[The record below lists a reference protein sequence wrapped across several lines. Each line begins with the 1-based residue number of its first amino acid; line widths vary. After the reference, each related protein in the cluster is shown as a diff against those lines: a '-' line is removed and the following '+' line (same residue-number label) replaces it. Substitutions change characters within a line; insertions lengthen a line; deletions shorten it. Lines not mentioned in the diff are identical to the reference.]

1 MDYLTNH
8 YKSKAEQLQERYE
21 FLQYELKVILEEVGY
36 EELITDKESIH
47 DITGV
52 PENATPEQIKSAHRK
67 FMLANHPDVV
77 NPKLSNMTPQ
87 QADALWKK
95 FERSTRAYNV
105 LRDPEKLRKYQ
116 TDRKA
121 GISPEQVARERS
133 VQAAKERAAKGS
145 VQTSAPKAE
154 TPKTETPPQSEA
166 KPKTEAPKAEAPKAE
181 APKYSDTRAEDPYR
195 EHNTEARRK
204 ADERAQRAASE
215 AEAKAAKGETSKP
228 SSGTQAEKP
237 AGPNKF
243 NTFVKGQFSTLSK
256 PSTVPGAL
264 KREIVG
270 GVKHLFTPA
279 GLAGLGAGYVAD
291 KAMDVA
297 ADVTGIET
305 LKNPWVKTP
314 TSWAAMNAV
323 DTAVGQGAR
332 ALGTRAGLAAVGGS
346 AVSGALLGAAAYGGY
361 KAGEALSDVELPFQ
375 GEGKRA
381 TVSDALGKGIYYAAR
396 SPFNWI
402 AGNATGAGTSDLNEK
417 PKGVAGGD
425 PAILARNAAADEE
438 EKQKAKERAQWIANR
453 AKQLQGQSEND

>member
-8 YKSKAEQLQERYE
+8 YKFKAEQLQERYE

-36 EELITDKESIH
+36 EELVTGKESIH

-52 PENATPEQIKSAHRK
+52 PENATPEQIRSAYRK
-67 FMLANHPDVV
+67 FMSDTHPDKF
-77 NPKLSNMTPQ
+77 N
-87 QADALWKK
+87 ALPTAEQDIAWEK
-95 FERSTRAYNV
+95 FQRGTRAYNV

-116 TDRKA
+116 ADRKA

-145 VQTSAPKAE
+145 TQTSATSAPK
-154 TPKTETPPQSEA
+154 TETSPQS
-166 KPKTEAPKAEAPKAE
+166 E

-204 ADERAQRAASE
+204 ADQRAQRAASE
-215 AEAKAAKGETSKP
+215 AEARAAKGETNKP
-228 SSGTQAEKP
+228 TSGAEATKSS
-237 AGPNKF
+237 GPNKF
-243 NTFVKGQFSTLSK
+243 NTFVKGQFPTLTK

-270 GVKHLFTPA
+270 GVKNLFTPA

-297 ADVTGIET
+297 ADVTGVET

-453 AKQLQGQSEND
+453 AKQLQGQSENN

>member
-8 YKSKAEQLQERYE
+8 YKFKAEQLQERYE
-21 FLQYELKVILEEVGY
+21 FLQYKLKVIIEEVGY
-36 EELITDKESIH
+36 DELIAGKESIH

-52 PENATPEQIKSAHRK
+52 PENATPEQIKSLRK
-67 FMLANHPDVV
+67 KYVLNNHIDQ
-77 NPKLSNMTPQ
+77 LSHLTPAEQ
-87 QADALWKK
+87 EIRLTEFKRGMSAFDIL
-95 FERSTRAYNV
+95 S
-105 LRDPEKLRKYQ
+105 DPEKLSKYQ
-116 TDRKA
+116 RDRKA
-121 GISPEQVARERS
+121 GVSPEQVARERS
-133 VQAAKERAAKGS
+133 AEAAKERAAKAS
-145 VQTSAPKAE
+145 TQTSATSAPKTE
-154 TPKTETPPQSEA
+154 TPKTETPPQS
-166 KPKTEAPKAEAPKAE
+166 E

-195 EHNTEARRK
+195 EHNAEARRK
-204 ADERAQRAASE
+204 ADQRAQTSAAE
-215 AEAKAAKGETSKP
+215 AEARAAKGETAKP
-228 SSGTQAEKP
+228 ASEVKAKKP
-237 AGPNKF
+237 AGPSKF
-243 NTFVKGQFSTLSK
+243 NTFVKGQFPTLTK

-270 GVKHLFTPA
+270 GVKHMFTPA

-297 ADVTGIET
+297 ADVTGVET

-346 AVSGALLGAAAYGGY
+346 ALSGALLGAAAYGGY

-425 PAILARNAAADEE
+425 PAMLARNAAADEE
-438 EKQKAKERAQWIANR
+438 EKQKAKERAEWIANR